1 MMIIVYLLRPVI
13 KSLSL
18 VRSSLN
24 GLLLL
29 DSSLKLKHEREKGK
43 NLFKRS
49 ETTHT
54 RVNNLNSNGNLTLWR

>member
-24 GLLLL
+24 GLLLPSL
-29 DSSLKLKHEREKGK
+29 SALKLKHEREGK
-43 NLFKRS
+43 ICLTDELPHTKR
-49 ETTHT
+49 EKKFEF
-54 RVNNLNSNGNLTLWR
+54 